1 MKITEYSLRRPV
13 TTLMIFFSFIVIGII
28 ASKMLPLE
36 FFPEMELPYVN
47 VNIPYPNSTPE
58 EIERQITRPV
68 EEVLATIGDI
78 KEMRSDSNEN
88 DVDIGLEFDWGV
100 NNKIKAIEAREKI
113 DSIRDQLPRD
123 LERVYITYFNASDLQ
138 LMTIR
143 ISSNRDLSNSYDMLN
158 RHLKRRIERIKGVSR
173 VNLYG
178 VEKKEIRI
186 QLLANRIIAHQ
197 VDLNHLAQILSNYNF
212 LVTAGR
218 ITDANRRFT
227 VRPIGEIKTIEE
239 IENLIIG
246 ENNIRLRD
254 IAKINYEIPELDYGR
269 HLNRRYA
276 VGLDIYKEAGANI
289 VNVADRV
296 KAELTEISKD
306 PKMEGITLYT
316 MHDSADGVTASL
328 NELFK
333 SGLIGAGL
341 ALIMLFIF
349 LRQWSSTFIVTL
361 AVPFSL
367 LVALAFMYFFKT
379 SLNILSMTGLLL
391 AIGMLV
397 DNAVVVTENIYRHQR
412 HNPNKKRATLTAV
425 KEVALAITAGTSTT
439 AIVFLP
445 YVLTEQ
451 SQITIQITHVAVP
464 FCLAIGASLII
475 AQTVVPLLTSRIKS
489 SPLGKKSTV
498 IDRLILR
505 YNPILDWLLHHR
517 KISVVIILLVL
528 FSVAI
533 PFTIVKKDMFVTQGN
548 RVLRLYYNIN
558 DTYTVEKVE
567 AAVDKI
573 EDYLY
578 SNKKEFEIDSVY
590 TFYQGDYA
598 ESTILLLK
606 GKDASKQQEQIIN
619 EIRDGLPTISIG
631 KPSFERR
638 RSGGSGDALRI
649 QLNGSSTEQ
658 LTTLS
663 HQVASKLE
671 KIPGFIDVRSEASI
685 GKREVHVIVDRERAK
700 KMGFTPQEIARNI
713 EVAMRGVNLR
723 RIQGK
728 EGEIMVRVEFQKED
742 KRTMNHLRDITL
754 FQNNQPVKLASLAD
768 FELRHGP
775 RSIRRENRITSIGV
789 SIDLKDLTVNEAK
802 QKISQALENFKF
814 PDGYSWSYGRSF
826 DFENETIKIMML
838 NTLLALT
845 LIYIVMASLF
855 ESLIYPG
862 AIWTSIIF
870 AIIGVWWFF
879 LITGTTFD
887 IMAWFGVLILIGVVV
902 NNGIVLIDYINQL
915 RAKGLSRHKAILQA
929 GSDRLR
935 PILMTAGTTVLSLI
949 PLCFTKVQI
958 GGDGPPYFPMA
969 RAIAGGL
976 LFSTFVTL
984 MILPTIYTLLDDLR
998 NWARRVVEATKS

>member
-13 TTLMIFFSFIVIGII
+13 TVLMIFLSVIVIGII
-28 ASKMLPLE
+28 ASRMIPLE
-36 FFPEMELPYVN
+36 FFPEMEYPYVN

-68 EEVLATIGDI
+68 EEILATIGDI
-78 KEMRSDSNEN
+78 KKMRSNSNEN
-88 DVDIGLEFDWGV
+88 DCNIGLEFEWSV
-100 NNKIKAIEAREKI
+100 NSKIKAIEAKEKI
-113 DSIRDQLPRD
+113 DSIRDQLPID
-123 LERVYITYFNASDLQ
+123 LERVYIGYFNASDIQ

-158 RHLKRRIERIKGVSR
+158 RHLKRRIERIRGVSR

-178 VEKKEIRI
+178 AEKKEIRI

-197 VDLNHLAQILSNYNF
+197 VDLSLLAQVLSNYNF
-212 LVTAGR
+212 ILTAGK

-246 ENNIRLRD
+246 ENNLKLRD
-254 IAKINYEIPELDYGR
+254 IAKISYEVPELDYGR

-289 VNVADRV
+289 VNVANRV
-296 KAELTEISKD
+296 KEELTEISKD
-306 PKMEGITLYT
+306 PKMEGITLYL
-316 MHDSADGVTASL
+316 MHDSADAVTSSL
-328 NELFK
+328 NELLK
-333 SGLIGAGL
+333 SGLIGAVL
-341 ALIMLFIF
+341 ALIMLYFF
-349 LRQWSSTFIVTL
+349 LRQWSTTFIVAL

-379 SLNILSMTGLLL
+379 SLNILSMLGLLL
-391 AIGMLV
+391 AVGMLV

-412 HNPNKKRATLTAV
+412 KNPNKKRATLTAV

-445 YVLTEQ
+445 NILTEK
-451 SQITIQITHVAVP
+451 SQITIQVTHVAVS
-464 FCLAIGASLII
+464 FCIALGASLIL

-489 SPLGKKSTV
+489 SVLKKKATI
-498 IDRLILR
+498 IDRLISFYTR
-505 YNPILDWLLHHR
+505 ILTWTMYHR
-517 KISVVIILLVL
+517 KISVTIILFVL

-533 PFTIVKKDMFVTQGN
+533 PFSFVKKDMFPAQDN
-548 RVLRLYYNIN
+548 RILRLYYNVN

-573 EDYLY
+573 EEYLY
-578 SNKKEFEIDSVY
+578 SNKKKLEIESVY
-590 TFYQGDYA
+590 TYYTGDYA

-606 GKDASKQQEQIIN
+606 GKEASKPQEQIKN
-619 EIRDGLPTISIG
+619 KIRDELPIISIG
-631 KPSFERR
+631 EPSFERR
-638 RSGGSGDALRI
+638 RSGGSSDALRI
-649 QLNGSSTEQ
+649 QLNGPSTEQ
-658 LTTLS
+658 LTILS
-663 HQVASKLE
+663 HQVASELE
-671 KIPGFIDVRSEASI
+671 KIPGFIDVRSEASV
-685 GKREVHVIVDRERAK
+685 GKREVHVVVDRERARK
-700 KMGFTPQEIARNI
+700 IGYTSQEIARNI

-723 RIQGK
+723 RIQGE
-728 EGEIMVRVEFQKED
+728 EGEILVRVEYQKDD
-742 KRTMNHLRDITL
+742 KKTLNNLQDLTL
-754 FQNNQPVKLASLAD
+754 FRNNQPVKLASLAD
-768 FELRHGP
+768 FKLRHGP

-789 SIDLKDLTVNEAK
+789 SIDLKDITVNEAK
-802 QKISQALENFKF
+802 EKISQRLDNFNF
-814 PDGYSWSYGRSF
+814 PSGYSWSYGSSF
-826 DFENETIKIMML
+826 DFEQETIRTMMI
-838 NTLLALT
+838 NTLLALA

-855 ESLIYPG
+855 ESLVFPG

-879 LITGTTFD
+879 LFTATTFD
-887 IMAWFGVLILIGVVV
+887 LMAWFGVLILIGVVV
-902 NNGIVLIDYINQL
+902 NNGIVLIDHINHL
-915 RAKGLSRHKAILQA
+915 RAKGLLRHKAIVQA
-929 GSDRLR
+929 GGDRLR

-949 PLCFTKVQI
+949 PLCFTKIQI
-958 GGDGPPYFPMA
+958 GGDGPPYYPMA

-976 LFSTFVTL
+976 FFSTFVTL

-998 NWARRVVEATKS
+998 NWARRVVKATKN